1 MKITSARI
9 HVAAP
14 SLGSLRG
21 TANITI
27 DKAYAMRGIR
37 IFPKQSNPAELTIL
51 FPSKRDCGR
60 CREYYAPLNPDTRQ
74 MVEEF
79 ILSQFTT
86 FSSKPGEHIVSVE
99 TGEYAPNITG
109 VRIHPS
115 DAPDIVTLA
124 DVQLD
129 HCYVLNDVVFRQQED
144 GDIRMEFPT
153 QETQNGNIV
162 QMFHPVSS
170 LARDYMFRSIMAAWQ
185 CSQQRDP
192 NIVYSTTAGIAVYTG
207 RAFAMKTKS
216 DHCSQSISC
225 ARG

>member
-9 HVAAP
+9 HVADP

-27 DKAYAMRGIR
+27 DNAYAMRGIR
-37 IFPKQSNPAELTIL
+37 IFPKRDEPSKLTIL
-51 FPSKRDCGR
+51 FPSKRENGR
-60 CREYYAPLNPDTRQ
+60 CREYYAPLNADTRH
-74 MVEEF
+74 MVEDF
-79 ILSQFTT
+79 ILRQYAAHSDEL
-86 FSSKPGEHIVSVE
+86 GEHIISAE
-99 TGEYAPNITG
+99 AGDCTPNITG

-115 DAPDIVTLA
+115 DSPDIITLA

-129 HCYVLNDVVFRQQED
+129 YCYALNDVVFKKMED
-144 GDIRMEFPT
+144 DDIRMEFPT

-170 LARDYMFRSIMAAWQ
+170 PARDYMFRSIMAAWQ
-185 CSQQRDP
+185 CSQERDP
-192 NIVYSTTAGIAVYTG
+192 SIVYSTTAGIAVYTG

-216 DHCSQSISC
+216 DHCYI
-225 ARG
+225 